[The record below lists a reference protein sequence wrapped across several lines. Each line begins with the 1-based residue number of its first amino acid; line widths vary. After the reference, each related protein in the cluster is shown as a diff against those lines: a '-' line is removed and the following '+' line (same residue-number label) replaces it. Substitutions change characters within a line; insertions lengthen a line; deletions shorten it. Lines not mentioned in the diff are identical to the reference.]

1 VNGQFPPD
9 HETSGQLSGLLM
21 QMFWYGFD
29 GSFIN
34 NFQAN
39 VNGLTSAKANEII
52 AKYFPADHLQFLFVG
67 KAADIKSI
75 VEKYGELTK
84 KEIKADE
91 F

>member
-1 VNGQFPPD
+1 
-9 HETSGQLSGLLM
+9 M

-39 VNGLTSAKANEII
+39 VNGLTSAKAKEII